1 MITELQPKFTI
12 TNRIITGLIRI
23 ERATGFL
30 ETATMSENWVCE
42 MGNRALVL
50 GAHHTAHIEGTRL
63 TLDQAERLCGKAT
76 TCPRPTL

>member
-50 GAHHTAHIEGTRL
+50 ESHHTTHIKGVHVVL
-63 TLDQAERLCGKAT
+63 GK
-76 TCPRPTL
+76 